1 LVAQPTHQ
9 LVVVEVEEM
18 ELIQEDQVMRE
29 QDNLE
34 DQVVEEELQFLFQ
47 QEQEMLEDMIL

>member
-1 LVAQPTHQ
+1 
-9 LVVVEVEEM
+9 M

-29 QDNLE
+29 QDNQV

-47 QEQEMLEDMIL
+47 QEQEMLEDLLLQKDFQEQRKLQ

>member
-1 LVAQPTHQ
+1 
-9 LVVVEVEEM
+9 M

-34 DQVVEEELQFLFQ
+34 DQVVEEESQFVKL
-47 QEQEMLEDMIL
+47 QEQEMLVDLIL